1 MVRGRGRGRGR
12 GRKTPVMNE
21 CSSIGTCMEEEGS
34 QKQEQ
39 AQKEEVN
46 FEAELTKSSKV
57 VRKFSLDSH
66 RAIEEV
72 RGNSDLEGFED
83 DSQTVGNGTVTKS
96 PEKKINDDNADDD
109 QGQKKET
116 NEPWVNMFKNNRVA
130 SNGMQLSY
138 FLPQVVDGQEVVQ
151 LEEKEVQEEE
161 QKWKSALIAYV
172 IGDCPSYNTM
182 TRYIMLNWSSVS

>member
-1 MVRGRGRGRGR
+1 
-12 GRKTPVMNE
+12 
-21 CSSIGTCMEEEGS
+21 MEEEGS

-96 PEKKINDDNADDD
+96 PEKKTNDDVADDD
-109 QGQKKET
+109 
-116 NEPWVNMFKNNRVA
+116 
-130 SNGMQLSY
+130 
-138 FLPQVVDGQEVVQ
+138 
-151 LEEKEVQEEE
+151 
-161 QKWKSALIAYV
+161 
-172 IGDCPSYNTM
+172 
-182 TRYIMLNWSSVS
+182 

>member
-1 MVRGRGRGRGR
+1 M
-12 GRKTPVMNE
+12 
-21 CSSIGTCMEEEGS
+21 
-34 QKQEQ
+34 
-39 AQKEEVN
+39 
-46 FEAELTKSSKV
+46 
-57 VRKFSLDSH
+57 SLDSH

-96 PEKKINDDNADDD
+96 PEKKTNDDVADDD

-138 FLPQVVDGQEVVQ
+138 
-151 LEEKEVQEEE
+151 EKVHNIELVKCE
-161 QKWKSALIAYV
+161 
-172 IGDCPSYNTM
+172 
-182 TRYIMLNWSSVS
+182 